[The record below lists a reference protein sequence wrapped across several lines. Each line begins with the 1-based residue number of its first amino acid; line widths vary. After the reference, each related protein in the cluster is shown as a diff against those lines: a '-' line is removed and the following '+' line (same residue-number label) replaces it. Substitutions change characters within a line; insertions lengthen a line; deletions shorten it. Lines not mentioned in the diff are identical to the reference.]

1 MSYQILNPN
10 SANYAATVS
19 SNETARMRTMI
30 ESITGLQNNTAAS
43 FTGGVSLE
51 SMSKA
56 RISNKVS
63 KENESAMNQLGSS
76 LAESLKGSTF
86 FVSTENFDSGSSVA
100 GVKMKSGNSPAVTMG
115 VEAFMIAQDPKAY
128 IKQNDGKSTRPSQM
142 LPGFKLGATEFSV
155 PRHEM
160 AVSLE
165 TTTKRLTATWLPTPL
180 CLT

>member
-30 ESITGLQNNTAAS
+30 QEITGLQNNTAAS
-43 FTGGVSLE
+43 FTGGISLE

-63 KENESAMNQLGSS
+63 KDNESAMNQLGSA

-86 FVSTENFDSGSSVA
+86 FVSTENFDKASSEG
-100 GVKMKSGNSPAVTMG
+100 GVKMK
-115 VEAFMIAQDPKAY
+115 I
-128 IKQNDGKSTRPSQM
+128 
-142 LPGFKLGATEFSV
+142 EFVFAS
-155 PRHEM
+155 
-160 AVSLE
+160 
-165 TTTKRLTATWLPTPL
+165 
-180 CLT
+180 CLTMRQAAILFCIAINKLDLKTRAIIADNFFGIHFEVC